1 MASIRNKGGCPCPRC
16 KIPIQDINMVG
27 AVSDRQARQEL
38 RRTDD
43 ARRREAVSIAREAI
57 YQRNFAVDS
66 AYVERQLKNE
76 SLVPSFVSFMVYMLA
91 RKLRPDTHIHSE
103 CLF

>member
-1 MASIRNKGGCPCPRC
+1 
-16 KIPIQDINMVG
+16 MVG